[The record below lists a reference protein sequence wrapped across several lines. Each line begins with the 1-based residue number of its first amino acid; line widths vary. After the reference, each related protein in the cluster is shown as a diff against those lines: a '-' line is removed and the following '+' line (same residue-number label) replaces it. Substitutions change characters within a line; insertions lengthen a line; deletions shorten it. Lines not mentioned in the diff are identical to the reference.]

1 MENQNKRN
9 KISTSQ
15 LHYEK
20 RTMSNSLL
28 QQDRNSYNYMQQIFG
43 YAHGQQTLLER
54 PYKKE
59 KKTNGSESNAPIL
72 VNWEKVQ
79 IVVGEQTFNIQN
91 HHQANLDLWHRALGM
106 C

>member
-9 KISTSQ
+9 EIRTSQ
-15 LHYEK
+15 LHPEK
-20 RTMSNSLL
+20 RAMSSSLPER
-28 QQDRNSYNYMQQIFG
+28 DRNSYNYMQQIFG

-59 KKTNGSESNAPIL
+59 KKTNESEGNALIL

-79 IVVGEQTFNIQN
+79 NVVGEQTFNI
-91 HHQANLDLWHRALGM
+91 
-106 C
+106 